1 MRIPGRDIGRKE
13 NLGNRYKIMIRTWTA
28 SIVPLYEEE
37 LYRLCDG
44 QVPSFRRE
52 KADRM
57 KGKQVRAQSVG
68 VWLLYERMK
77 KEYGIEADTAYNLSH
92 SGDYV
97 LCSVSTERHAKV
109 GCDIEEVKEPNL
121 KIAGRFFCPAEY
133 EQIAGEEDKALQQE
147 YFFRY
152 WVLKESFAKATREGL
167 ALGMDTFE
175 IMLGN
180 PSVLVKQPENYPE
193 RYHYREAALRGGELV
208 SSESGTCCTES
219 GKYRPEGKEYRED
232 AGGGAYRIAV
242 CSTDSGI
249 EEVRRADFLKL
260 LSVHTG

>member
-1 MRIPGRDIGRKE
+1 
-13 NLGNRYKIMIRTWTA
+13 MIRTWTA
-28 SIVPLYEEE
+28 SIVPLYEEGF
-37 LYRLCDG
+37 YRLCYG

-97 LCSVSTERHAKV
+97 LCSVSTERHVKV

-133 EQIAGEEDKALQQE
+133 EQIAGEKDKVLQQE

-193 RYHYREAALRGGELV
+193 RYHYREAVLRGGELV
-208 SSESGTCCTES
+208 PSESGTGCTES
-219 GKYRPEGKEYRED
+219 GEYEPEGKEYRED

-249 EEVRRADFLKL
+249 EEVRQADFLKL
-260 LSVHTG
+260 LRVHTG

>member
-1 MRIPGRDIGRKE
+1 
-13 NLGNRYKIMIRTWTA
+13 MIRTWTA
-28 SIVPLYEEE
+28 SIVPLYEEDF
-37 LYRLCDG
+37 YRLCYG

-68 VWLLYERMK
+68 VWLLYERMQ

-97 LCSVSTERHAKV
+97 LCSVSTERHVKV

-133 EQIAGEEDKALQQE
+133 EQIAGEKDKVLQQE

-167 ALGMDTFE
+167 ALGMDTYE
-175 IMLGN
+175 ILLGN
-180 PSVLVKQPENYPE
+180 ASALVKQPENYPQ
-193 RYHYREAALRGGELV
+193 RYHYREAVLRGGELV
-208 SSESGTCCTES
+208 PSESGTGCTES
-219 GKYRPEGKEYRED
+219 GEYEPEGKEYRED

-249 EEVRRADFLKL
+249 EEVRQADFLKL
-260 LSVHTG
+260 LRVHTG

>member
-37 LYRLCDG
+37 LYRLCYG